1 MTAAEKKAKEK
12 EKALAVQPENLPG
25 KLGEMMAEAKVL
37 AYSGIVPATYAA
49 NPPAVFAVIQY
60 GKELGI
66 GPMTAL
72 QNIAFING
80 RPSMG
85 SELRSAVAHTHPQY
99 AGMQIVLANDKKCVV
114 KVGRR
119 FKGSDEITWFEGS
132 FTTEEAQVAGLLEGG
147 PKSAWFKWR
156 KRMLFHRACAFAT
169 MDAFPDVQ
177 PGLHTQE
184 EMEPGNFA
192 GFQEEFLRADDAL
205 IKEHL
210 GDEGIPRQED
220 GIEDPA
226 PQEGPVLAPKRGRKP
241 GTKNAAKAVPMKNM
255 TKSVPAKKVSKK

>member
-1 MTAAEKKAKEK
+1 LTAAEKKAKEK
-12 EKALAVQPENLPG
+12 EKSLALNPENLPG

-37 AYSGIVPATYAA
+37 AFSGLVPVAYAG
-49 NPPAVFAVIQY
+49 NPAAVCAIILY
-60 GKELGI
+60 GKELGV

-72 QNIAFING
+72 QNVAFING

-85 SELRSAVAHTHPQY
+85 SELRSAVAHTHHQY
-99 AGMQIVLANDKKCVV
+99 AGMKVEISTDKKCVV

-119 FKGSDEITWFEGS
+119 YPEDDFITWYEGS
-132 FTTEEAQVAGLLEGG
+132 FTIEEAQVAGLLEGG
-147 PKSAWFKWR
+147 PKSSWFKYR

-169 MDAFPDVQ
+169 MDAFPDVE
-177 PGLHTQE
+177 PGMHTQE
-184 EMEPGNFA
+184 EMAPGSFA

-220 GIEDPA
+220 GVEDTA

-241 GTKNAAKAVPMKNM
+241 GTKNAAKVVPMKNV

>member
-1 MTAAEKKAKEK
+1 MTAAEKKAKQN
-12 EKALAVQPENLPG
+12 EKALALNPENLPG

-37 AYSGIVPATYAA
+37 AFSGIVPATYAA
-49 NPPAVFAVIQY
+49 NPAAVFAVIQY

-85 SELRSAVAHTHPQY
+85 SELRSAVAHTHRQY
-99 AGMQIVLANDKKCVV
+99 AGMKVEVSTDKKCVV

-119 FKGSDEITWFEGS
+119 FKGDEEITWFEGS
-132 FTTEEAQVAGLLEGG
+132 FTIEEAQVAGLLENG

-169 MDAFPDVQ
+169 MDAFPDVE
-177 PGLHTQE
+177 PGMHTQE
-184 EMEPGNFA
+184 EMEPGSFA

-205 IKEHL
+205 IRDHIGE
-210 GDEGIPRQED
+210 EGIPKQED

-226 PQEGPVLAPKRGRKP
+226 PEEGPKLAPKRGRKP
-241 GTKNAAKAVPMKNM
+241 GIKNAPKIAPMKNV
-255 TKSVPAKKVSKK
+255 TKTIPVKKVSKK